1 MEIRYVRVKRI
12 FKSEDSA
19 GKALLAISVVYP
31 VSGTAADRFIF
42 DAAEGCLK
50 WAESVLLPELQRRFL
65 ALSDPRKRFL
75 PAARYLFDCR
85 VRSESPLSVTV
96 NAVLDVQGGERD
108 SATWGYT
115 FAEDGTGPLP
125 PSAFLDRARLRKH
138 RDVLRSGYYV
148 QDGALFALGTG
159 QTKPTLICNKIKLKI
174 REMYICQ

>member
-1 MEIRYVRVKRI
+1 MEIRYVRVKKI

-19 GKALLAISVVYP
+19 GKALLTFSAVYP
-31 VSGTAADRFIF
+31 MSGTAADRFIA

-50 WAESVLLPELQRRFL
+50 WADSVLLPELQRRFS

-96 NAVLDVQGGERD
+96 NVVLDVPGGERG

-125 PSAFLDRARLRKH
+125 PSAFLDRVTEKRC
-138 RDVLRSGYYV
+138 RDLLRSGYYV

-159 QTKPTLICNKIKLKI
+159 QTRPTLICNKIKLKI
-174 REMYICQ
+174 REKG